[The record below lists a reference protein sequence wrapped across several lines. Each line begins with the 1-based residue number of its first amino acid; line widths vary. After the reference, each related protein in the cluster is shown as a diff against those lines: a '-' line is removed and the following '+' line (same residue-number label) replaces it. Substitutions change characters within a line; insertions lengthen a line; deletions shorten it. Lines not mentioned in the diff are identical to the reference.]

1 MTRLVAHLDRL
12 IPAVGLV
19 MASLQ
24 DVLAR
29 ASYVGITGVVLELCG
44 RTALTVAQ
52 AVHGHL
58 NAWRRA

>member
-1 MTRLVAHLDRL
+1 MIRLVAHLDRS

-44 RTALTVAQ
+44 RIALAIAQ

>member
-1 MTRLVAHLDRL
+1 MTRLVAHLDRS

-24 DVLAR
+24 DALAR

-44 RTALTVAQ
+44 RIALTVAQ
-52 AVHGHL
+52 AAHAHL
-58 NAWRRA
+58 NAQRRA